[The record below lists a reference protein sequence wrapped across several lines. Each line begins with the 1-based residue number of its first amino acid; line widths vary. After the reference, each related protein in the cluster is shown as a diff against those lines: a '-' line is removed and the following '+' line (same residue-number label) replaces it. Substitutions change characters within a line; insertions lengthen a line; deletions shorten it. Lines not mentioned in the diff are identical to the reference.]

1 MKPRLMLL
9 GLALPLLLA
18 AQQDKPLPE
27 LKEFVS
33 KDGGFKV
40 LLPGTPRKEEKKS
53 KGPKDQEITTN
64 LFVVG
69 DKSTAFVAAYMVI
82 PELLKKDAETVKNAL
97 VNIKAGVETGMN
109 AKLTKEEK
117 VAMAGTQGIEY
128 RFEVPGGL
136 HYRLRACIVQDKLYQ
151 VAVLGPKE
159 VTDSKGADKMLD
171 SLELLKP

>member
-1 MKPRLMLL
+1 MKPRLVML

-33 KDGGFKV
+33 EGGGFKV
-40 LLPGTPRKEEKKS
+40 LLPGIPKPETKKS
-53 KGPKDQEITTN
+53 KGPKDQEVTTH

-69 DKSTAFVAAYMVI
+69 DKSTAFVAAYMVV
-82 PELLKKDAETVKNAL
+82 PELLKKDAATLEKAL
-97 VNIKAGVETGMN
+97 LNIKVGVQTGMD
-109 AKLTKEEK
+109 AKLKDEK
-117 VAMAGTQGIEY
+117 KVTMAGSQGMEY
-128 RFEVPGGL
+128 QFEVPGAL

-159 VTDSKGADKMLD
+159 VAYSKDADKVLD
-171 SLELLKP
+171 SLELLKQ